1 MNTKRTALFALC
13 ALMALA
19 GCTRVVVKKDPGY
32 DDEGFRYYRPK
43 PYLFITPGTTGGG
56 NNSTFS
62 ISQGKPLEIKTSQAG
77 DDSQIRYAGYQLSE
91 DDPDVTNPDSFN
103 MQPEVDATF
112 GMPDPAKVPKPQK
125 ISIDLVY
132 MPDFA
137 EEYSVELKPGLG
149 VGELSMELED
159 GWKLTT
165 IGIKTD
171 QQVDEIIS
179 SVAELVEA
187 GGGLVRGGDRS
198 LAATKSGMPICE
210 QGIYATNV
218 PFGFYEAV
226 IACDPCGRKQL
237 YGWRYVGFMPFQSCP
252 TQPCGMQTVSCEPEY
267 GAVYGLVWVNG
278 ILQFA
283 PIHDIPRCPQEIS
296 GGSTGGSRPTPTN
309 PPTSGTIKFEATYQ
323 GDCPKL
329 VPPTSGQSSN

>member
-1 MNTKRTALFALC
+1 MYFKRKAVFALC
-13 ALMALA
+13 AAVMFA

-32 DDEGFRYYRPK
+32 DDKGFRYYRPK
-43 PYLFITPGTTGGG
+43 PYLFITPGTSGGG
-56 NNSTFS
+56 GSGTFS
-62 ISQGKPLEIKTSQAG
+62 IQQGKPLEIKTSQSGDAAG
-77 DDSQIRYAGYQLSE
+77 IVQTGYQLS
-91 DDPDVTNPDSFN
+91 DSDADVTNENTFN
-103 MQPEVDATF
+103 A
-112 GMPDPAKVPKPQK
+112 PAAPGKANGNIPKAPQK

-149 VGELSMELED
+149 IGELSMKLED

-165 IGIKTD
+165 VGIKTD

-187 GGGLVRGGDRS
+187 GSGLGGGGTRAM
-198 LAATKSGMPICE
+198 AAGGHP
-210 QGIYATNV
+210 QAGIYATNV

-252 TQPCGMQTVSCEPEY
+252 TQPCGMQTVGCETDV
-267 GAVYGLVWVNG
+267 GTIFGLVWVNG

-283 PIHDIPRCPQEIS
+283 EIGCIPREPQQVTPGTS
-296 GGSTGGSRPTPTN
+296 PPSPPPSTTGSV
-309 PPTSGTIKFEATYQ
+309 KFEATYKS
-323 GDCPKL
+323 DCPPQQT
-329 VPPTSGQSSN
+329 PPHQQTPAPTLP

>member
-1 MNTKRTALFALC
+1 MKFQWKAACALC
-13 ALMALA
+13 AALMFV

-32 DDEGFRYYRPK
+32 DDKGFRYYRPK
-43 PYLFITPGTTGGG
+43 PYLFITPGTSGGG
-56 NNSTFS
+56 GGGGASTFS
-62 ISQGKPLEIKTSQAG
+62 IQQGKPLEIKTGQTGNAEEIA
-77 DDSQIRYAGYQLSE
+77 QAGYQLSGT
-91 DDPDVTNPDSFN
+91 DGDVTDEN
-103 MQPEVDATF
+103 TF
-112 GMPDPAKVPKPQK
+112 QKLPAPGAPQAPQK

-149 VGELSMELED
+149 IGELSMKLED
-159 GWKLTT
+159 GWKLTSV
-165 IGIKTD
+165 GVKTD

-179 SVAELVEA
+179 SVAEVVEA
-187 GGGLVRGGDRS
+187 GGGLIPKGTDETPVADGQVG
-198 LAATKSGMPICE
+198 P

-252 TQPCGMQTVSCEPEY
+252 TQPCGMQTVGCETDV
-267 GAVYGLVWVNG
+267 GTIFGLVWVNG

-283 PIHDIPRCPQEIS
+283 EIGEIPREPQ
-296 GGSTGGSRPTPTN
+296 P
-309 PPTSGTIKFEATYQ
+309 
-323 GDCPKL
+323 
-329 VPPTSGQSSN
+329 

>member
-1 MNTKRTALFALC
+1 MKFQWKAACAFCA
-13 ALMALA
+13 ALMFV

-32 DDEGFRYYRPK
+32 DDKGFRYYRPK
-43 PYLFITPGTTGGG
+43 PYLFITPGTSGGG
-56 NNSTFS
+56 GPSTFS
-62 ISQGKPLEIKTSQAG
+62 IQQGKPLEIKTGQTGNAEG
-77 DDSQIRYAGYQLSE
+77 IAQAGYQLT
-91 DDPDVTNPDSFN
+91 DTDPDVT
-103 MQPEVDATF
+103 DANTF
-112 GMPDPAKVPKPQK
+112 QKLSAPGAPQAPSK

-159 GWKLTT
+159 GWKLTSV
-165 IGIKTD
+165 GIKTD

-179 SVAELVEA
+179 SVAEVVEA
-187 GGGLVRGGDRS
+187 GGGLIPKGAEETYAPEGQVG
-198 LAATKSGMPICE
+198 PH
-210 QGIYATNV
+210 GIYATNV

-252 TQPCGMQTVSCEPEY
+252 TQPCGMQTVGCETDV
-267 GAVYGLVWVNG
+267 GTIFGLVWVNG

-283 PIHDIPRCPQEIS
+283 EIGEIPRQPQ
-296 GGSTGGSRPTPTN
+296 P
-309 PPTSGTIKFEATYQ
+309 
-323 GDCPKL
+323 
-329 VPPTSGQSSN
+329 

>member
-1 MNTKRTALFALC
+1 MDSKRMALLALC
-13 ALMALA
+13 AATMLA

-32 DDEGFRYYRPK
+32 DDKGFRYYRPK
-43 PYLFITPGTTGGG
+43 PYLFITPGTSGGG
-56 NNSTFS
+56 GASTFS
-62 ISQGKPLEIKTSQAG
+62 IQQGKPLEIKTSQNGSARDIAQAAYHPIDDDAANCKANEEPG
-77 DDSQIRYAGYQLSE
+77 DTVLITGIPSA
-91 DDPDVTNPDSFN
+91 
-103 MQPEVDATF
+103 
-112 GMPDPAKVPKPQK
+112 PQK

-149 VGELSMELED
+149 IGQLSMKLED

-165 IGIKTD
+165 IGVETD
-171 QQVDEIIS
+171 QQVDEIIG

-187 GGGLVRGGDRS
+187 GTGFMKSSGSAGLADAETKTCK
-198 LAATKSGMPICE
+198 LAGCNEAGV
-210 QGIYATNV
+210 YATNV

-252 TQPCGMQTVSCEPEY
+252 TQPCGMQTVGCETDI
-267 GAVYGLVWVNG
+267 GVIYGLVWVNG

-283 PIHDIPRCPQEIS
+283 EINCIPKVPQ
-296 GGSTGGSRPTPTN
+296 PTTPGTSPQPTA
-309 PPTSGTIKFEATYQ
+309 PPAMSGTVKIEATYKS
-323 GDCPKL
+323 DCPPNQPQ
-329 VPPTSGQSSN
+329 PPQQFEAPPSP

>member
-1 MNTKRTALFALC
+1 MKFQWKAACALC
-13 ALMALA
+13 AALMFV

-32 DDEGFRYYRPK
+32 DDKGFRYYRPK
-43 PYLFITPGTTGGG
+43 PYLFITPGTSGGG
-56 NNSTFS
+56 GGGASTFS
-62 ISQGKPLEIKTSQAG
+62 IQQGKPLEIKTGQTGNAEG
-77 DDSQIRYAGYQLSE
+77 IAQAGYQLT
-91 DDPDVTNPDSFN
+91 DTDPDVT
-103 MQPEVDATF
+103 DANTF
-112 GMPDPAKVPKPQK
+112 QKLSAPGAPQAPSK

-159 GWKLTT
+159 GWKLTSV
-165 IGIKTD
+165 GIKTD

-179 SVAELVEA
+179 SVAEVVEA
-187 GGGLVRGGDRS
+187 GGGLIPKGTEETYAPEGQVG
-198 LAATKSGMPICE
+198 PH
-210 QGIYATNV
+210 GIYATNV

-252 TQPCGMQTVSCEPEY
+252 TQPCGMQTVGCETDV
-267 GAVYGLVWVNG
+267 GTIFGLVWVNG

-283 PIHDIPRCPQEIS
+283 EIGEIPRQPQ
-296 GGSTGGSRPTPTN
+296 P
-309 PPTSGTIKFEATYQ
+309 
-323 GDCPKL
+323 
-329 VPPTSGQSSN
+329 